1 MSKNKKEA
9 MTKTKHSSLDL
20 PELEQPSSPKKPE
33 KKISENAIW
42 SKLTIF
48 SESFKPKNNNNQTN
62 DVGHKKSKTQTT
74 LDYFLKSKPKD
85 IKEKRQ
91 TISHPPRGLEN
102 GRPTSLQKQLSIG
115 SYPVLLNIPEESAIT
130 RDRPAT
136 VCGANPGAEHKN
148 TVAFNL
154 DRPRKKLSFREPEI
168 TGYSKLSTDILPRK
182 NIKAPFTPQ
191 MMRSISYN
199 NEHIQRSASYE
210 DLDLEV
216 RCKKM
221 SQFVG
226 IACTKLM

>member
-1 MSKNKKEA
+1 MSKNKKEV

-20 PELEQPSSPKKPE
+20 PELEQPSSPKKTE
-33 KKISENAIW
+33 TRSKITENAIW

-48 SESFKPKNNNNQTN
+48 SDSFKPKNHQQNELTT
-62 DVGHKKSKTQTT
+62 HKKSKTQTT

-91 TISHPPRGLEN
+91 TISHPPNLEN
-102 GRPTSLQKQLSIG
+102 GRPSSLQKQFSVG
-115 SYPVLLNIPEESAIT
+115 SYPVLLNIPEESSIT

-136 VCGANPGAEHKN
+136 VCGSNPGAEHKN

-168 TGYSKLSTDILPRK
+168 SGYSKNVGSVILPKK

-191 MMRSISYN
+191 MLRSVSYN
-199 NEHIQRSASYE
+199 NEGSIHRSSSYE
-210 DLDLEV
+210 NIDLEV
-216 RCKKM
+216 RNIWRKIFK
-221 SQFVG
+221 
-226 IACTKLM
+226 